1 MRYLGVINPV
11 HMRNLYP
18 CIGVLTPAENKP
30 ERYILY
36 SMNMHRKRYDATL
49 WAIAIIMP
57 QLFPSTALNES
68 TMMRG
73 HTRATVAH
81 DCFGRSPS
89 IHPRIV
95 RRTNVAKM
103 ALGSAGAP
111 HTRHARQSTAV
122 KTIRRAMP
130 ATPQACLGNAPT
142 RGGAAS
148 TDAAPLH
155 PRRNEKSSIAAFIF

>member
-11 HMRNLYP
+11 RMRILYP

-36 SMNMHRKRYDATL
+36 FMNMHRKRYDATH
-49 WAIAIIMP
+49 WAVAIIMP
-57 QLFPSTALNES
+57 RLFPSTALNES

-89 IHPRIV
+89 IRPRIV

-103 ALGSAGAP
+103 ALGSVGAP

-122 KTIRRAMP
+122 ETIQRAIP

-142 RGGAAS
+142 REGVAS
-148 TDAAPLH
+148 ADATPSHLRH
-155 PRRNEKSSIAAFIF
+155 NEKSSIAAFIF